1 MIIERQLKTIVLFIL
16 TLLLPFTAGAAGDS
30 IEIVLPAR
38 KASFTL
44 AELKKALPTQ
54 VVAIDDPVYGKPM
67 KFDAFALTDL
77 FKLVD
82 AGLAGGDEIVFQT
95 RDGYSPTV
103 PAAELGRHAAFLAY
117 REHGKKGFERVPQGK
132 ALVSPSPYYVVW
144 QEGRQLGET
153 FPWPYQLVRIELVDF
168 ARKYDKLYPKDARA
182 DSTEMKGFK
191 TFKTHCLRC
200 HSVNLQGGDLG
211 PELNVPRNVTEY
223 WSVGTL
229 RDFIQ
234 NATSFRARS
243 KMPSFEKTL
252 STDEIAEVVAYLE
265 LMKGLKSQ

>member
-1 MIIERQLKTIVLFIL
+1 MKTIALCILALFFPL
-16 TLLLPFTAGAAGDS
+16 TADAGGDS

-77 FKLVD
+77 FKLVG
-82 AGLAGGDEIVFQT
+82 AGLAGGDEIVFQA

-103 PAAELGRHAAFLAY
+103 SAAELGRHAAFLAY
-117 REHGKKGFERVPQGK
+117 REHGKQGFERVRQGK

-144 QEGRQLGET
+144 EEGKQLGET

-168 ARKYDKLYPKDARA
+168 ARKYDKLYPRDVGA
-182 DSTEMKGFK
+182 DSKEMRGFK

-200 HSVNLQGGDLG
+200 HSINLQGGDLG

-223 WSVGTL
+223 WSASTL

-234 NATSFRARS
+234 NAGSFRARD

-252 STDEIAEVVAYLE
+252 SIDEIGEVVAYLE
-265 LMKGLKSQ
+265 LMKSRKSQ